1 MMTLTQKLFSVAGL
15 STFITLL
22 MGAGI
27 VQAVPQCYMVNQAGQ
42 TVDLSYMCNQNNP
55 RTQPQANQ
63 QAERTFSRRV
73 PVDNSTSLPVDSA
86 IIRRPQR
93 PMRTYADIHSYVRRQ
108 RQMGNEGD
116 VWQDNVEQDNVWQD
130 VNYYNRFLEFPS
142 AMSRRT
148 AVRQEI
154 SPRVLGSQTFV
165 NFLNA
170 DSPEDSRPFIRRRP
184 ENFTLDDFR
193 NISSQYVL
201 NGRGIRELRY
211 YDLRTGEPLN

>member
-1 MMTLTQKLFSVAGL
+1 MMTFTQKLFSVAGL
-15 STFITLL
+15 STFMTLL
-22 MGAGI
+22 MSAGM
-27 VQAVPQCYMVNQAGQ
+27 VQAVPTCYMVNQAGQ

-55 RTQPQANQ
+55 STQPQANQ

-73 PVDNSTSLPVDSA
+73 PVNNPTSLPVDSA

-93 PMRTYADIHSYVRRQ
+93 PIRSYADVHNYVRQQ
-108 RQMGNEGD
+108 RERGNEDTVWGD
-116 VWQDNVEQDNVWQD
+116 VD
-130 VNYYNRFLEFPS
+130 YYNRFLEFPS
-142 AMSRRT
+142 TMPRRT

-154 SPRVLGSQTFV
+154 SPRVLGTQRFV

-170 DSPEDSRPFIRRRP
+170 DSPEESRPFIRRRP

-193 NISSQYVL
+193 NVSSQYVL